1 MNDTTDEKSCKKCKY
16 FITHYY
22 WCNCKLKETAFG
34 HCAKH
39 RYKNF
44 YRLFPL
50 KNGCPLWEIGET
62 LKEEEIK
69 KIADVLTEM
78 AERVDNIAS
87 YLEKEKLNDGEL
99 F

>member
-16 FITHYY
+16 FIPHYY

-39 RYKNF
+39 RY
-44 YRLFPL
+44 
-50 KNGCPLWEIGET
+50 
-62 LKEEEIK
+62 
-69 KIADVLTEM
+69 
-78 AERVDNIAS
+78 IAS

>member
-16 FITHYY
+16 FIPHYY

-69 KIADVLTEM
+69 K
-78 AERVDNIAS
+78 RS
-87 YLEKEKLNDGEL
+87 KPQPKKKK
-99 F
+99 